1 MEKYNNQTYFGDYD
15 TFDVRILIDNEDIRS
30 LDVNFLRKN
39 ILVLNQDFK
48 KFDLSFKDNII
59 LGKEFNLEK
68 FNRIL
73 NQLNLF
79 SLVNKLKNGSNTN
92 LRKIELINDKI
103 KAVWIN

>member
-1 MEKYNNQTYFGDYD
+1 M
-15 TFDVRILIDNEDIRS
+15 I
-30 LDVNFLRKN
+30 KN
-39 ILVLNQDFK
+39 IMLL
-48 KFDLSFKDNII
+48 
-59 LGKEFNLEK
+59 LEK